1 MDWPGQLD
9 AAPEIDIETRA
20 GDDAPVH
27 CTTIWVVV
35 DGEDVFVRSY
45 RGESGR
51 WYREIS
57 GHPDAVVHIDGESQP
72 VRAIPASD
80 PESAGRASDAYRN
93 KYADSSVVDSM
104 LTDEVTP
111 TTLRLE
117 PR

>member
-9 AAPEIDIETRA
+9 AATEIDVETRA

-27 CTTIWVVV
+27 RVTIWVVV
-35 DGEDVFVRSY
+35 DGDDVFVRSY
-45 RGESGR
+45 RGESAR

-57 GHPDAVVHIDGESQP
+57 GHPDAVVDLEGDSQP
-72 VRAIPASD
+72 VRAVPASD
-80 PESAGRASDAYRN
+80 PESVRRASDGYRS

-104 LTDEVTP
+104 LTGEVTP